1 MQSYLPTPKLKHLDM
16 VNAALQQLTDNYVP
30 LVFRHGFDLKT
41 TKLLLMTDSSLGNNQ
56 KYSQGGYLLFM
67 SEDDSSQLAGYMNL
81 VGFRGAKSK
90 RVANSTSAAETLAMN
105 QGVEFAV
112 HFQTWIAELE
122 NPTMKPRELVSL
134 PTGDLIPLEACADCH
149 DLYDNLLNPAQ
160 PNLTNL
166 SMTLHMMA
174 LRADKESGRIR
185 AWIWLDTQDML
196 ANALTK
202 HNTDGT
208 LPQED
213 LVECL
218 RVGSWSPLRPYK
230 YEGQMTS
237 DSHAL
242 GQKS

>member
-1 MQSYLPTPKLKHLDM
+1 
-16 VNAALQQLTDNYVP
+16 
-30 LVFRHGFDLKT
+30 
-41 TKLLLMTDSSLGNNQ
+41 LGNNQ
-56 KYSQGGYLLFM
+56 KYSQGGYLLFL
-67 SEDDSSQLAGYMNL
+67 SEDNPNQLAGYMSL

-112 HFQTWIAELE
+112 HIQTWFAELE
-122 NPTMKPRELVSL
+122 NPTMTARQMTNLPSVSL
-134 PTGDLIPLEACADCH
+134 LPLEACTDCN
-149 DLYDNLLNPAQ
+149 DLYENVMNPAQ

-174 LRADKESGRIR
+174 LRSDRESGRIR
-185 AWIWLDTQDML
+185 AWIWIDTNDML

-218 RVGSWSPLRPYK
+218 KVGWWSPRLPYK
-230 YEGQMTS
+230 YEGRMTS
-237 DSHAL
+237 DSHAW
-242 GQKS
+242 GREN